1 MESLGGEEAKQY
13 NRWGC
18 WVSRSY
24 LVEIF
29 DFYNVKKMVVT
40 IVVAEVVENLST
52 TGMAAHVWGFLG
64 GKYLPLSP
72 VL

>member
-1 MESLGGEEAKQY
+1 M
-13 NRWGC
+13 
-18 WVSRSY
+18 
-24 LVEIF
+24 EIF

-52 TGMAAHVWGFLG
+52 TGMAANVWGFLG